1 MCSVPAKFYELCRL
15 CLSCDGVKL
24 SIFDGEGSQR
34 NFPLKIM
41 TCLSVLVSEH
51 DLLPSL
57 ICHRCVYKLDVLYDF
72 REVSRKSDLIL
83 KQYLN
88 YTQHLSIRPKEET
101 TEAGGSS
108 GAEEDDAPM
117 ETDVSRFVKVESDE
131 PPDEEE
137 KSVPP
142 EGSESEPEDAEG
154 ALHIVLNSDHERE
167 EAEFSDRED
176 NHAPRA
182 NNNKMMPALKK
193 FTRKFSEGSSKM
205 KKETGEADS
214 ASEAALQAEKFVR
227 DFQKN
232 ASWLQDMR
240 TFKDKDDEKME
251 MSSPTQPFDLRTFI
265 SRTQT
270 TPCSSTSKSPSSS
283 GLELRRSDGSV
294 LFPRVS
300 VADILALQASR
311 SQQQQQQQQHT
322 HQDDPPEQSESMD
335 AEPHFLSQL
344 AGAKGPPWNVFK
356 KQPSLA
362 TKRVDLCCTNCGTKT
377 TTIWR
382 RNAEGDMV
390 CNACGLYFKL
400 HGVNRPVTMRRDT
413 IHTRRRRPKRQRTR
427 GGGGGAT
434 SETNGDPL
442 ASPPETEESS
452 PRLQLSKSL
461 LFSPMLPTLTVR
473 ASSNSSLPTGRDS
486 ARDSASPGEPDDED
500 GAALALVTVKTELH
514 ESDEE
519 QEEREEGPLNL
530 AATTTTS
537 SL

>member
-1 MCSVPAKFYELCRL
+1 MCSVPNKFYELCRL

-88 YTQHLSIRPKEET
+88 YTQQLSISRQGIQGMQDE
-101 TEAGGSS
+101 GSS
-108 GAEEDDAPM
+108 GAEDENMPSKGDAM
-117 ETDVSRFVKVESDE
+117 SFVKVESEE
-131 PPDEEE
+131 PPDEDE
-137 KSVPP
+137 KGAPP
-142 EGSESEPEDAEG
+142 EGDSEPEEAEG
-154 ALHIVLNSDHERE
+154 ALQIVMGSDQERE
-167 EAEFSDRED
+167 DESDKE
-176 NHAPRA
+176 HTPHPI
-182 NNNKMMPALKK
+182 KSLPALHK
-193 FTRKFSEGSSKM
+193 FTRKWSDSGTRM
-205 KKETGEADS
+205 KTETGEADS
-214 ASEAALQAEKFVR
+214 ASEASVQAEKFVR

-232 ASWLQDMR
+232 TIWLQNMS
-240 TFKDKDDEKME
+240 TLKHEEEDEDLNH
-251 MSSPTQPFDLRTFI
+251 PTQPFDLRTFI
-265 SRTQT
+265 SRTQMA
-270 TPCSSTSKSPSSS
+270 PSSS
-283 GLELRRSDGSV
+283 NSKSTSSSGIELRRADGSS
-294 LFPRVS
+294 LPGVS
-300 VADILALQASR
+300 VADLLAMQASR
-311 SQQQQQQQQHT
+311 NHQQEQHSEEA
-322 HQDDPPEQSESMD
+322 QPEPPDAMD

-344 AGAKGPPWNVFK
+344 SSAKGPPWNIFK
-356 KQPSLA
+356 KQPSVA
-362 TKRVDLCCTNCGTKT
+362 AKRVDLCCTNCGTKT

-427 GGGGGAT
+427 NAPE
-434 SETNGDPL
+434 SNGDPTV
-442 ASPPETEESS
+442 SPPEAEEPSS
-452 PRLQLSKSL
+452 HMQISKSL
-461 LFSPMLPTLTVR
+461 LFSPMLPNLTIR
-473 ASSNSSLPTGRDS
+473 ASSDSSQPTGRDS
-486 ARDSASPGEPDDED
+486 ASLEDADDED
-500 GAALALVTVKTELH
+500 GTALALVAVKTELH
-514 ESDEE
+514 VSDDEREE
-519 QEEREEGPLNL
+519 HEEGPLNL